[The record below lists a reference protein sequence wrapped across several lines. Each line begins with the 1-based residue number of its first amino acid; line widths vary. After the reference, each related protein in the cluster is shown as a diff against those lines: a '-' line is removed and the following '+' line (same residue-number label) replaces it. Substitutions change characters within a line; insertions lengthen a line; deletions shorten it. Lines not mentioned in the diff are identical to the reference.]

1 VYIIGENIQIISN
14 VVRKAVGERDAKPL
28 QELAKMQVA
37 RGAQMIDLNIGRRKK
52 DGHEVMPWLVE
63 AIHEVVPNAA
73 LSLDT
78 TNAAA
83 IEAGLKRCREL
94 GIEALINSTS
104 ADPERLE
111 ATMPLAA
118 EYGSKIIALTM
129 MKSIPATADGRVQLA
144 MEVILPKAMELGIPM
159 ENVYLD
165 PLVMTVKGMQEHAM
179 ENLNAIRMFK
189 ILSDPPPMTVVG
201 LSNVSNSVPHENR
214 SLISTVT
221 VKSGD
226 TVMLGGLIRENTN
239 SADTGIPLLH
249 DLPLIGALFG
259 QKANSTQRTELVIM
273 MRPSIAA
280 TPAEARKIS
289 EDIRRKFQILLRNQK
304 VGIRQPRR
312 ISADEQPG

>member
-1 VYIIGENIQIISN
+1 MYIIGENIQIISN
-14 VVRKAVGERDAKPL
+14 VVKKAIGERDATPL
-28 QELAKMQVA
+28 QELAKRQVEG
-37 RGAQMIDLNIGRRKK
+37 GAQMIDLNIGRRKK

-63 AIHEVVPNAA
+63 AIHEVVPDAA

-129 MKSIPATADGRVQLA
+129 VKSIPATADGRVQLA
-144 MEVILPKAMELGIPM
+144 MEVILPKAMELGVPM

-165 PLVMTVKGMQEHAM
+165 PLVMTVKGMQDHAT

-201 LSNVSNSVPHENR
+201 LSNVSNSVPEENR
-214 SLISTVT
+214 SLINQTFL
-221 VKSGD
+221 
-226 TVMLGGLIRENTN
+226 VMLMAAGLDSAIADPLDKAQNEVIRIIEER
-239 SADTGIPLLH
+239 DTSTAVGQLLVNLY
-249 DLPLIGALFG
+249 DAT
-259 QKANSTQRTELVIM
+259 AAMEELD
-273 MRPSIAA
+273 PSLVDMGDPEQAA
-280 TPAEARKIS
+280 IYKTL
-289 EDIRRKFQILLRNQK
+289 QILNNKVIYADAYLRM
-304 VGIRQPRR
+304 
-312 ISADEQPG
+312 

>member
-1 VYIIGENIQIISN
+1 MYIIGENIQIISN
-14 VVRKAVGERDAKPL
+14 VVKKAVGERDAKPL
-28 QELAKMQVA
+28 QELAKIQVA

-63 AIHEVVPNAA
+63 VIHEVAPNAA

-83 IEAGLKRCREL
+83 IEAGLKRCQEL

-129 MKSIPATADGRVQLA
+129 VKSIPATADGRVQLA
-144 MEVILPKAMELGIPM
+144 MEVILPKAMELGVPM

-165 PLVMTVKGMQEHAM
+165 PLVMTVKGMQDHAP

-189 ILSDPPPMTVVG
+189 VLSDPPPMTVVG
-201 LSNVSNSVPHENR
+201 LSNVSNSVPEKNR
-214 SLISTVT
+214 SLINRTFL
-221 VKSGD
+221 
-226 TVMLGGLIRENTN
+226 VMLMAAGLDSAIADPMDEAQNEVIRIIEERDASTPVGQLLLNLYDATAVMEELDPSLVDMGDPEQAAIYKTLRILN
-239 SADTGIPLLH
+239 NKVIYAD
-249 DLPLIGALFG
+249 AY
-259 QKANSTQRTELVIM
+259 
-273 MRPSIAA
+273 
-280 TPAEARKIS
+280 
-289 EDIRRKFQILLRNQK
+289 LRM
-304 VGIRQPRR
+304 
-312 ISADEQPG
+312 

>member
-1 VYIIGENIQIISN
+1 MYIIGENIQIISN
-14 VVRKAVGERDAKPL
+14 VVKKAIGERDATPL
-28 QELAKMQVA
+28 QELAKRQVEG
-37 RGAQMIDLNIGRRKK
+37 GAQMIDLNIGRRKK

-63 AIHEVVPNAA
+63 AIHEVVPDAA

-129 MKSIPATADGRVQLA
+129 VKSIPATADGRVQLA
-144 MEVILPKAMELGIPM
+144 MEVILPKAMELGVPM

-165 PLVMTVKGMQEHAM
+165 PLVMTVKGMQDHAT

-201 LSNVSNSVPHENR
+201 LSNVSNSVPEENR
-214 SLISTVT
+214 SLINQTFL
-221 VKSGD
+221 
-226 TVMLGGLIRENTN
+226 VMLMAAGLDSAIADPLDKAQNEVIRIIEERDIST
-239 SADTGIPLLH
+239 AVGQLLVNLY
-249 DLPLIGALFG
+249 DAT
-259 QKANSTQRTELVIM
+259 AAMEELD
-273 MRPSIAA
+273 PSLVDMGDPEQAA
-280 TPAEARKIS
+280 IYKTL
-289 EDIRRKFQILLRNQK
+289 QILNNKVIYADAYLRM
-304 VGIRQPRR
+304 
-312 ISADEQPG
+312 

>member
-1 VYIIGENIQIISN
+1 MYIIGENIQIISN
-14 VVRKAVGERDAKPL
+14 VVKKAIGERDATPL
-28 QELAKMQVA
+28 QELAKRQVEG
-37 RGAQMIDLNIGRRKK
+37 GAQMIDLNIGRRKK

-63 AIHEVVPNAA
+63 AIHEVVPDAA

-129 MKSIPATADGRVQLA
+129 VKSIPATADGRVQLA
-144 MEVILPKAMELGIPM
+144 MEVILPKAMELGVPM

-165 PLVMTVKGMQEHAM
+165 PLVMTVKGMQDHAT

-201 LSNVSNSVPHENR
+201 LSNVSNSVPEENR
-214 SLISTVT
+214 SLINQTFL
-221 VKSGD
+221 
-226 TVMLGGLIRENTN
+226 VMLMAAGLDSAIADPLDKAQNEVIRIIEERDIST
-239 SADTGIPLLH
+239 AVGQLLVNLY
-249 DLPLIGALFG
+249 DA
-259 QKANSTQRTELVIM
+259 TEAMEELDPSLVDM
-273 MRPSIAA
+273 GDPEQAA
-280 TPAEARKIS
+280 IYKTL
-289 EDIRRKFQILLRNQK
+289 QILNNKVIYADAFLRM
-304 VGIRQPRR
+304 
-312 ISADEQPG
+312 

>member
-1 VYIIGENIQIISN
+1 MYIIGENIQIISN
-14 VVRKAVGERDAKPL
+14 VVKKAIGERDATPL
-28 QELAKMQVA
+28 QEMAKRQVEG
-37 RGAQMIDLNIGRRKK
+37 GAQMIDLNIGRRKK

-63 AIHEVVPNAA
+63 AIHEVVPDAA

-129 MKSIPATADGRVQLA
+129 VKSIPATADGRVQLA
-144 MEVILPKAMELGIPM
+144 MEVILPKAMELGVPM

-165 PLVMTVKGMQEHAM
+165 PLVMTVKGMQDHAT

-201 LSNVSNSVPHENR
+201 LSNVSNSVPEENR
-214 SLISTVT
+214 SLINQTFL
-221 VKSGD
+221 
-226 TVMLGGLIRENTN
+226 VMLMAAGLDSAIADPLDKAQNEVIRIIEERDIST
-239 SADTGIPLLH
+239 AVGQLLVNLY
-249 DLPLIGALFG
+249 DA
-259 QKANSTQRTELVIM
+259 TEAMEELDPSLVDM
-273 MRPSIAA
+273 GDPEQAA
-280 TPAEARKIS
+280 IYKTL
-289 EDIRRKFQILLRNQK
+289 QILNNKVIYADAFLRM
-304 VGIRQPRR
+304 
-312 ISADEQPG
+312 